1 MAQFALTLHPDKT
14 RLIQFGRR
22 AAEERERAGVGK
34 PETFDFLGLT
44 HICGRSLRGRF
55 LLFRRT
61 RRDRKRAKVR
71 EVKEELRRRMHD
83 PIPNQGQWL
92 RQVVMGFFAYHAVPT
107 NLDAL
112 AAFRYHIMVL
122 WMRMLTRRS
131 QKDRT
136 GWDRINRLAD
146 QWLPKPRILH
156 PWPNQRFA
164 VKHPRW
170 EPDAGCRTSGSARG
184 VLSNG
189 HPYRN
194 PSLSRPAQSHA
205 DRAVEALSRGDAD
218 ENVVTG
224 IHLTINGLAAGLRNS
239 G

>member
-1 MAQFALTLHPDKT
+1 MLMPSPSRLTAETLASELVKLPLLSAATGPQAVPAQIA
-14 RLIQFGRR
+14 IAR
-22 AAEERERAGVGK
+22 AIASGQSTDEIATVLSTPSGWE
-34 PETFDFLGLT
+34 
-44 HICGRSLRGRF
+44 
-55 LLFRRT
+55 
-61 RRDRKRAKVR
+61 
-71 EVKEELRRRMHD
+71 EELRRRMHD
-83 PIPNQGQWL
+83 PIPSQGQWL
-92 RQVVMGFFAYHAVPT
+92 RQVVTGCFAYHAVPS

-170 EPDAGCRTSGSARG
+170 EPDAGIPHVRFWCSEASCHSSG
-184 VLSNG
+184 
-189 HPYRN
+189 
-194 PSLSRPAQSHA
+194 
-205 DRAVEALSRGDAD
+205 
-218 ENVVTG
+218 
-224 IHLTINGLAAGLRNS
+224 
-239 G
+239 

>member
-1 MAQFALTLHPDKT
+1 MARRANASAWTARRGRRPQHVRKLLAREPGDLASGQDQYTGPHRESDELKPMMYGDEKKT

-22 AAEERERAGVGK
+22 AAEEREQAGLGK
-34 PETFDFLGLT
+34 PETFNFLGFT
-44 HICGRSLRGRF
+44 HICGRSRRGRF

-83 PIPNQGQWL
+83 PIPSQGQWL
-92 RQVVMGFFAYHAVPT
+92 RQVVTGFFAYYAVPT
-107 NLDAL
+107 NVDAL
-112 AAFRYHIMVL
+112 AAFRYHIMML
-122 WMRMLTRRS
+122 WMRTLTRRS

-170 EPDAGCRTSGSARG
+170 EPDAGMPHVRFCAGG
-184 VLSNG
+184 
-189 HPYRN
+189 
-194 PSLSRPAQSHA
+194 AQ
-205 DRAVEALSRGDAD
+205 
-218 ENVVTG
+218 
-224 IHLTINGLAAGLRNS
+224 
-239 G
+239 